1 MAPAGTLFM
10 FCCGMAEAKVVK
22 PVAGICPLAG
32 SPEAGRS
39 SCASKEDVT
48 EAVEVV
54 VSAVVTEVVV
64 VVAVVVVA
72 FPLSSCFN
80 KAFCCCSLVAAPP
93 PGAGFGATS
102 PAGLACWATFEAAV
116 LVPAAPCPMGGT
128 DVMGPAPCK
137 TLVDM
142 TELPTVLEDNA
153 L

>member
-1 MAPAGTLFM
+1 
-10 FCCGMAEAKVVK
+10 MAEAKVVN
-22 PVAGICPLAG
+22 PVEGICPLAG

-39 SCASKEDVT
+39 SWASKDEVT
-48 EAVEVV
+48 EAVV

-72 FPLSSCFN
+72 FPLSNCFN

-93 PGAGFGATS
+93 GTAGAAS
-102 PAGLACWATFEAAV
+102 PPPTDLAGWATFDAAV
-116 LVPAAPCPMGGT
+116 LVPAPCPMGGIE
-128 DVMGPAPCK
+128 VMGPEPCK

-142 TELPTVLEDNA
+142 TELPTVLEDKA

>member
-1 MAPAGTLFM
+1 M
-10 FCCGMAEAKVVK
+10 VN
-22 PVAGICPLAG
+22 PVEGICPLSG

-39 SCASKEDVT
+39 SWASKEEVT

-72 FPLSSCFN
+72 LPLSSCFN
-80 KAFCCCSLVAAPP
+80 KAFCCCSLVAAL
-93 PGAGFGATS
+93 PGAAEGVS
-102 PAGLACWATFEAAV
+102 PPLTGLACWATFEAAV
-116 LVPAAPCPMGGT
+116 LVPGPCPMGGT
-128 DVMGPAPCK
+128 EVMGPAPCK

-142 TELPTVLEDNA
+142 TELPTVLEDKV